1 MMQRILNV
9 KMTTMSMMKKILP
22 DDPDLTFEV
31 GLRVLACSVN
41 RWVGLF
47 KAEMHSLK
55 PAS

>member
-9 KMTTMSMMKKILP
+9 KMTPMSMMKKILP
-22 DDPDLTFEV
+22 DDPDPTFEV

-41 RWVGLF
+41 RRVGLF